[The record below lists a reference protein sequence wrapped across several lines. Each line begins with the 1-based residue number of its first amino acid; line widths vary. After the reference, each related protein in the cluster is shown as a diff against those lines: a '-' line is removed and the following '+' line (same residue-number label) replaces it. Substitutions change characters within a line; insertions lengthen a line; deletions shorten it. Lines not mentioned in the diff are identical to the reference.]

1 MANPHADLVHLVE
14 SHAELWRTPNR
25 IPFATF
31 SGADGAARSASVRSP
46 EFERFVRRLFRSHGV
61 KATRVVVA
69 DAVDN
74 AVAAAEEGPVFA
86 PALRCWRSPN
96 EIWIDLCDEGGSAV
110 RIRPGAWDI
119 VKAADCPARFL
130 RPERAAP
137 LPRPEPGGGFEE
149 FGSLLGLD
157 ADAVLLVRAFAVGC
171 FLPKGTMPVLCLS
184 GWQGAGKSM
193 LASAIKR
200 IVDPSLGALSDAPV
214 SKRDIMPAL
223 ADTYLLALDNL
234 EGLSPEMSNTLCRV
248 LSGVPLAA
256 RTLHTNLGLTVVETR
271 RPLIIGGIS
280 NPATRGD
287 LVDRSISLE
296 LKARSGA
303 WKRESE
309 LLAAL
314 ESAAPRVFGAL
325 CDALATALAGE
336 PLVPP
341 PSMRLAD
348 FAWFAVA
355 SCPTVE
361 LAEATARVLRSNTE
375 ESAASTLENDLFAM
389 AIVDKTR
396 QCGTY
401 EATMRELIDL
411 MLADWARRSEAP
423 PSAEAAS
430 RKLDRIGPV
439 LLKSFGIAVER
450 LPRTNTRRPY
460 RFTDLNA
467 APQRRAATGARSGMA
482 VYDPDMFRDAPLLGD
497 PGTEGTAD

>member
-1 MANPHADLVHLVE
+1 MP
-14 SHAELWRTPNR
+14 
-25 IPFATF
+25 
-31 SGADGAARSASVRSP
+31 
-46 EFERFVRRLFRSHGV
+46 
-61 KATRVVVA
+61 K
-69 DAVDN
+69 
-74 AVAAAEEGPVFA
+74 
-86 PALRCWRSPN
+86 
-96 EIWIDLCDEGGSAV
+96 
-110 RIRPGAWDI
+110 
-119 VKAADCPARFL
+119 
-130 RPERAAP
+130 
-137 LPRPEPGGGFEE
+137 PEPGGGFEE

-171 FLPKGTMPVLCLS
+171 FLPQGTMPVLCLS

-234 EGLSPEMSNTLCRV
+234 DGLSHEMSNTLCCV
-248 LSGVPLAA
+248 LSGTSLTA
-256 RTLHTNLGLTVVETR
+256 RTLHTNLGRTVVETR
-271 RPLIIGGIS
+271 RPLILGGIS
-280 NPATRGD
+280 NPATRAD
-287 LVDRSISLE
+287 LVDRSIALE
-296 LKARSGA
+296 LKERSGE

-325 CDALATALAGE
+325 CDALATALASE

-375 ESAASTLENDLFAM
+375 ESAASTLDDDVFAM
-389 AIVDKTR
+389 AIVDKAR
-396 QCGTY
+396 ERGTF
-401 EATMRELIDL
+401 EATMRELIDPL
-411 MLADWARRSEAP
+411 HADWTRRGEAP
-423 PSAEAAS
+423 SNAEAAK
-430 RKLDRIGPV
+430 RKLDRIGP
-439 LLKSFGIAVER
+439 LLHQCYGIQVEQ

-467 APQRRAATGARSGMA
+467 ALRSPAAAGARQVMNTF
-482 VYDPDMFRDAPLLGD
+482 DPDMFRDAPFIGD
-497 PGTEGTAD
+497 PGTDGTAA